1 MVFLPLKT
9 KLPNVGT
16 TIFTTMSQLA
26 QQYGALNLSQGFPS
40 FDAAPELI
48 NLVDV
53 YLRRGFNQYAPMTG
67 VSPLR
72 EILAEKTEQI
82 SGLSYHPEREITI
95 TSGATEALFAAI
107 SAVVRAGDEVIVF
120 EPAYDSYVPAI
131 ELNGGI
137 PVFVSLQA
145 PDFEVNWSEVS
156 EKITDR
162 TRLMIINTPHNPTG
176 QVWTR
181 QDLDQ
186 LATLVKDREIYLIAD
201 EVYEHIT
208 FDGIAHVSV
217 ARHPDLFDRTFVC
230 SSFGKTFHVTGWKV
244 GYCLAPAAL
253 SAEFRKIHQYL
264 TFSTVTPIQYAL
276 AEYLKQPDHYL
287 SVTRFYEEKRD
298 FFLNNLEG
306 SAFRWKPSQGTFF
319 QSLSYQGLSEEGDAE
334 LAIRLTRDYGIASI
348 PTSVFYQNRND
359 QKLLRFCFAK
369 DRDILEQ
376 AAERLLKI
384 QW

>member
-1 MVFLPLKT
+1 MKT

-26 QQYGALNLSQGFPS
+26 QQHGALNLSQGFPS

-48 NLVDV
+48 NRVEA
-53 YLRRGFNQYAPMTG
+53 YLRKAVNQYAPMTG
-67 VSPLR
+67 VAPLR
-72 EILAEKTEQI
+72 EMLAQKTEQI
-82 SGLSYHPEREITI
+82 SGLIYHPEREITV

-107 SAVVRAGDEVIVF
+107 SAVVSPGDEVIIF

-131 ELNGGI
+131 ELNGGV
-137 PVFVSLQA
+137 PVFISLQA
-145 PDFEVNWSEVS
+145 PDFKVSWSEVS

-176 QVWTR
+176 QVWHKD
-181 QDLDQ
+181 DLNQ
-186 LATLVKDREIYLIAD
+186 LASLIKEREIYLVAD

-208 FDGIAHVSV
+208 FDGIPHVSV
-217 ARHPDLFDRTFVC
+217 AQHPDLFERTFVC
-230 SSFGKTFHVTGWKV
+230 SSFGKTFHITGWKV
-244 GYCLAPAAL
+244 GYCLAPAEL
-253 SAEFRKIHQYL
+253 STEFRKIHQYL
-264 TFSTVTPIQYAL
+264 TFSTVTPIQFAL
-276 AEYLKQPDHYL
+276 ADYLQEPEHYL
-287 SVTRFYEEKRD
+287 SVAEFYQQKRD
-298 FFLNNLEG
+298 FFLKNLEG
-306 SAFRWKPSQGTFF
+306 SAFSWKPSQGTFF

-334 LAIRLTRDYGIASI
+334 LAIRLTREYGIASI
-348 PTSVFYQNRND
+348 PTSVFYQQKND

-369 DRDILEQ
+369 DNNMLQQ